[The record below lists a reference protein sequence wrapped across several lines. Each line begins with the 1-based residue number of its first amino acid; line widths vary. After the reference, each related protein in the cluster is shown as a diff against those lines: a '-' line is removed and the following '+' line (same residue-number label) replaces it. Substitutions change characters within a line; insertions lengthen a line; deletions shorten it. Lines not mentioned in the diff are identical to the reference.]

1 MVKLFSRLY
10 LENFIDRFTMK
21 NLKLSIVSAV
31 FLVTIAGCT
40 PAGNSTIKPTMTAIS
55 QTIKVGQVITIT
67 MSTLTI
73 AVTSGNFNLTPIDT
87 GFIYSPKINQ
97 STNEP
102 IAPYLYEDTVLPS
115 GSDPLLFPVDP
126 DLEVITP
133 ITGINNVPSTVS
145 TVRIGDQSQ
154 VTFTIKGKSVGTAIL
169 RGGFLNTTV
178 EFPNHF
184 KRTPFLPEY
193 DGLISIQIVP

>member
-1 MVKLFSRLY
+1 MKSFKLFIASTIFL
-10 LENFIDRFTMK
+10 FT
-21 NLKLSIVSAV
+21 IV
-31 FLVTIAGCT
+31 GCT
-40 PAGNSTIKPTMTAIS
+40 PAGNSTIKPIITATS

-73 AVTSGNFNLTPIDT
+73 AVTGGNTNLTQIDT

-97 STNEP
+97 GTNEP
-102 IAPYLYEDTVLPS
+102 IAPYLYEDTVLPP

-126 DLEVITP
+126 DLEVVTP

>member
-1 MVKLFSRLY
+1 MSSLVIIVGCRL
-10 LENFIDRFTMK
+10 LE
-21 NLKLSIVSAV
+21 SIN
-31 FLVTIAGCT
+31 
-40 PAGNSTIKPTMTAIS
+40 PKPTMTAAS
-55 QTIKVGQVITIT
+55 QTIKVGEVTTIT
-67 MSTLTI
+67 MSAPTRS
-73 AVTSGNFNLTPIDT
+73 VTGGNTNLTRIDT

-97 STNEP
+97 GTNEP
-102 IAPYLYEDTVLPS
+102 IAPYLYEDTVLPP

-126 DLEVITP
+126 DLEVVTP